1 MILPSLR
8 WHAGR
13 KASAVRTA
21 AASCLRSFFENKS
34 TDSLDYEA
42 LLNSDTYPQLLTS
55 MNGLVEEEAVQTRIF
70 VCKTYTR
77 LFKVLG
83 PKIGPQILLKIA
95 SGNCLQQWRGV
106 KLTTSVYFQFWS
118 KDWTT
123 QATRSGSAVSRQL
136 QPRPTV

>member
-1 MILPSLR
+1 MFHLNKLSLQHSNFSTGLILPSLR

-21 AASCLRSFFENKS
+21 AASCLWSFFENKS

-55 MNGLVEEEAVQTRIF
+55 MNGLVEDEAVQTRIF

-95 SGNCLQQWRGV
+95 SGKFLQQWRCQV
-106 KLTTSVYFQFWS
+106 QIMYQ
-118 KDWTT
+118 
-123 QATRSGSAVSRQL
+123 
-136 QPRPTV
+136 